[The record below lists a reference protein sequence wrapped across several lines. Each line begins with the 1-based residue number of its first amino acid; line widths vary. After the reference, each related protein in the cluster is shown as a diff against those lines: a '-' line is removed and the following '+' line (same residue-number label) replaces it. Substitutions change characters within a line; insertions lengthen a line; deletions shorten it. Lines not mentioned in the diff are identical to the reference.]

1 MDTISRISNE
11 LTITPTRYP
20 DCCLAISTTFL
31 EKLSALLPQTPKYTL
46 SIGSGSGLLESLLAH
61 RDRNIAV
68 QGVEVNSTVNRYIT
82 EENMHVVNGG
92 WGLCSAAEG
101 ATAWMFVYPRDP
113 KLISKYIET
122 LDNAITGEIVWLG
135 PKVDWGDYEERF
147 RRSSFSELTFLDD
160 CGLAP
165 YEIAVVARK
174 S

>member
-1 MDTISRISNE
+1 MDTLSKISNE
-11 LTITPTRYP
+11 LTTTPTRFP

-92 WGLCSAAEG
+92 WGLYSAAEG
-101 ATAWMFVYPRDP
+101 AAAWMFVYPRDP
-113 KLISKYIET
+113 KLISKYIDT
-122 LDNAITGEIVWLG
+122 LDNEITEEIVWLG
-135 PKVDWGDYEERF
+135 PKVDWGDYEERI
-147 RRSSFSELTFLDD
+147 RQSSFSELTFLDD